1 MVTANRSR
9 VVVVGTGQVGSAVA
23 SSIVL
28 QGLTNELVLINHN
41 PEKARGLAM
50 DLADGSEFLGRFV
63 SIRQGDWDDCAQADI
78 IIITAGPRPVEGQNR
93 LDGLMAAVDIVDPML
108 ERIEE
113 SGFDGILI
121 MVSNPVDV
129 LSWYAWKRT
138 GLPRAQVIGSGTA
151 LDTSRMKTIIGEV
164 TGLDPRTVSGYVIG
178 EHGDSQ
184 FIPWSTVSF
193 VGKSFS
199 QFLADNPG
207 RYPGVSLDGIEDATR
222 CRGDEIKNRR
232 GGTSYGIASTVA
244 GLVKTILWDER
255 RVIPV
260 STLIDGE
267 YEYDEH
273 DVFLSLPIGLDGNGA
288 SEFTDLHLTAE
299 EMERFHHCAEVVR
312 SHCALIADK
321 L

>member
-1 MVTANRSR
+1 MVTTNRSR

-41 PEKARGLAM
+41 PGKARGLAM

-63 SIRQGDWDDCAQADI
+63 SIRHGDWDDCSQADI
-78 IIITAGPRPVEGQNR
+78 IIITAGPRPVEGRNR
-93 LDGLMAAVDIVDPML
+93 LDGLMAAVDIVTPML
-108 ERIEE
+108 DRIRE

-193 VGKSFS
+193 VGKPFAR
-199 QFLADNPG
+199 FLADNPG
-207 RYPGVSLDGIEDATR
+207 RYPGVSLNGIENATR
-222 CRGDEIKNRR
+222 RRGDEIKNRR
-232 GGTSYGIASTVA
+232 GGTSYGIASTVS

-267 YEYDEH
+267 YEYGER

-288 SEFTDLHLTAE
+288 NEFTDLHLTAE

-312 SHCALIADK
+312 SHCALIADR